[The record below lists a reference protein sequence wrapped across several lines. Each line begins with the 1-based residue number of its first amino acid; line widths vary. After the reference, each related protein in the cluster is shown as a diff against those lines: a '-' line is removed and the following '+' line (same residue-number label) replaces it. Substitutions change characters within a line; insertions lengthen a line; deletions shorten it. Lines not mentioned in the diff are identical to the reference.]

1 MSKRR
6 GMYKEYIQIL
16 PAADSGTVTPVV
28 SEEGYVGLRAVAPA
42 DAPGTSPASAE
53 GAQEPPFEPRAPRV
67 LTAPMVELRL
77 PPPGRARRPAAVPKN
92 RRRAPTEG
100 RIALI
105 AATLALALSTG
116 ALTWTILSQP
126 RASADMATLAA
137 SLAEVQARLAAA
149 DGQAQAT
156 DARLGRIV
164 ERLER
169 TEQAQSEVASHLAT
183 LDSGLDGRIA
193 AAAKA
198 ALTAALPS
206 PNLVTASLSLRPSV
220 EPPPPAQPIRPV
232 EPAPPKRPVAAGWVL
247 REAADGT
254 ALVEGRRGTFEV
266 GVGSPLPGLGR
277 VVAIEK
283 RDGRMV
289 VVTPRGLIV
298 PPEPD

>member
-1 MSKRR
+1 MTKRR

-16 PAADSGTVTPVV
+16 PAAEAGTVTPVV

-42 DAPGTSPASAE
+42 EAPATSPASDETAP
-53 GAQEPPFEPRAPRV
+53 GLPPQPSAPPV

-77 PPPGRARRPAAVPKN
+77 PPPGRARRAAASSDTR

-105 AATLALALSTG
+105 AATLALAISTG

-126 RASADMATLAA
+126 RAGADMAALATA
-137 SLAEVQARLAAA
+137 LAEVQARVAAA
-149 DGQAQAT
+149 DSQAQAT
-156 DARLGRIV
+156 DARLGQIV

-169 TEQAQSEVASHLAT
+169 TEQAQASVASQLAT

-193 AAAKA
+193 AATKA
-198 ALTAALPS
+198 ALTAALPAPS
-206 PNLVTASLSLRPSV
+206 IVTASLSLRPSV
-220 EPPPPAQPIRPV
+220 EPPAQPIRPV
-232 EPAPPKRPVAAGWVL
+232 EPAPPKRPVATGWVL
-247 REAADGT
+247 RDAADGT
-254 ALVEGRRGTFEV
+254 ARVEGRRGTFEV

-283 RDGRMV
+283 RDGRTV

-298 PPEPD
+298 PPEPE

>member
-42 DAPGTSPASAE
+42 EAPGTSPASAE
-53 GAQEPPFEPRAPRV
+53 GAEDPPCEPRAPHV

-92 RRRAPTEG
+92 RRAPTEG
-100 RIALI
+100 RVALI

-137 SLAEVQARLAAA
+137 ALAEVQARVAAA

-169 TEQAQSEVASHLAT
+169 TEQAQAEVASQLAT

-193 AAAKA
+193 TAAKA

-206 PNLVTASLSLRPSV
+206 PNIVTASLSLRPSV
-220 EPPPPAQPIRPV
+220 EPPPAQPIRPV
-232 EPAPPKRPVAAGWVL
+232 EPAPAKRPVAAGWVL

-254 ALVEGRRGTFEV
+254 ALVEGRRGMFEV

-298 PPEPD
+298 PPEAD